1 MKNIVL
7 FMSAV
12 AGAGTPDLVCGL
24 WDGIAMT
31 VGPGAASV
39 PANGDAQIFDNFDP
53 GDPARICL
61 GRRGFLVFDARPPD
75 GRAQFPEGSGAV
87 AYRLC
92 PPAAVAP
99 GAHVGKQTAFE
110 SHGGDRLPQKERLTT
125 LVRRVS
131 CEHSTEE

>member
-12 AGAGTPDLVCGL
+12 AGGWHARLGL
-24 WDGIAMT
+24 HVWDGIAMT

-53 GDPARICL
+53 GDPARIFL
-61 GRRGFLVFDARPPD
+61 GRRGFLVFGARPPD
-75 GRAQFPEGSGAV
+75 GRAQFPEGAGAV

-99 GAHVGKQTAFE
+99 WRPCWKTNCV
-110 SHGGDRLPQKERLTT
+110 
-125 LVRRVS
+125 
-131 CEHSTEE
+131 